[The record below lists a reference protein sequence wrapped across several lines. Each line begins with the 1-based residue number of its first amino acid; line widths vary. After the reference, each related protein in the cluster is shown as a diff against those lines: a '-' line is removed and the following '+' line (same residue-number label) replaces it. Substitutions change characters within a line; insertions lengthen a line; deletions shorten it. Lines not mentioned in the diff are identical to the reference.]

1 MGIKFKYIAIDKTL
15 NIILRNMQK
24 SPERCSRN
32 LLELG
37 ATINSKNYNLQ
48 QQKLYPEFL
57 ELCKNNDKTAVK
69 DLFCSYF
76 LE

>member
-1 MGIKFKYIAIDKTL
+1 MGIKFKYISIDKTL
-15 NIILRNMQK
+15 NITLRNMQK
-24 SPERCSRN
+24 SPERCTRN

-37 ATINSKNYNLQ
+37 LAISNKKYDLV

-69 DLFCSYF
+69 ELFFSYF